1 MATTRRYFFAHAGPF
16 LQEGGHQL
24 ALKVIQ
30 WQAESRWWYTEP
42 RVEGQALGTLTFS
55 FVVAG
60 DDQWQVHKRAMGL
73 ARTVYR
79 GLKLP
84 LRLVPE
90 PMWTSLPTHMNR
102 GHQRTP
108 RSVPVAPAVAKR
120 SYRSS

>member
-1 MATTRRYFFAHAGPF
+1 MVATRRYFFAHAGPF
-16 LQEGGHQL
+16 LQEDGHL
-24 ALKVIQ
+24 MALKVIQ
-30 WQAESRWWYTEP
+30 WQAEKRWWYTQAK
-42 RVEGQALGTLTFS
+42 VEGEALGMLTFS
-55 FVVAG
+55 FVVTG

-90 PMWTSLPTHMNR
+90 PMWVPLPPHTNR

-108 RSVPVAPAVAKR
+108 KVSKQPRNPVTG
-120 SYRSS
+120 